1 MNRREKVLAA
11 TVGSLVLMIVLIVV
25 VGRIRGLFESRH
37 DRISALEQEIGRH
50 QLAIREGTL
59 AQKKLAD
66 FTQRSLPGDRTL
78 ARSLYQEWLLERAVK
93 SGFESVNV
101 SPTPGAA
108 KGDVYYQHS
117 FMVNGQANLKE
128 LTEFLY
134 ALESAPYLQ
143 RISRLTA
150 KPLAKSKDLDLSI
163 TVDALSLND
172 APKANKLDK
181 PVAGALTHGDLQ
193 HYIDS
198 IVRRNVFGTG
208 NKQPEFSSGNQ
219 TGYPNQPLRFQV
231 RGRDPDADDKLT
243 YAIEGTPLPGAKLDA
258 ASGQFEW
265 TPDKLGEYEIT
276 FRVTDNGVPAKSQ
289 TGTMKI
295 RVVDPPPPASPPA
308 KFDVAQQSVLT
319 GITEISGKRQAWITV
334 RTEGRVLKLSE
345 GDPVDVGTVKGKV
358 SRIDASHAE
367 ITMESGNVLS
377 VSLGKS
383 LMASP
388 TAESGT

>member
-11 TVGSLVLMIVLIVV
+11 TVGSLVLMIVLIVG
-25 VGRIRGLFESRH
+25 VGRVRGLFDSRQ
-37 DRISALEQEIGRH
+37 DRVAALEQEVVRH
-50 QLAIREGTL
+50 QRAIREGTV

-66 FTQRSLPGDRTL
+66 FGQRSLPGDRTL

-93 SGFESVNV
+93 SGFEGVNV
-101 SPTPGAA
+101 SPMPG
-108 KGDVYYQHS
+108 KPSGDVFYQHA

-143 RISRLTA
+143 RIRQLTA
-150 KPLAKSKDLDLSI
+150 KPLTKSKDLDLSVI
-163 TVDALSLND
+163 VDALSLND

-181 PVAGALTHGDLQ
+181 PVAKSLTHGDLQ
-193 HYIDS
+193 HYVDS

-208 NKQPEFSSGNQ
+208 NKPPELSSGNQ
-219 TGYPNQPLRFQV
+219 TGYPSQPLRFQV
-231 RGRDPDADDKLT
+231 RGRDPDADDKLSYT
-243 YAIEGTPLPGAKLDA
+243 IDGTSLPGAKLDA
-258 ASGQFEW
+258 SSGQFEW
-265 TPDKLGEYEIT
+265 TPDKLGEYEIS

-289 TGTMKI
+289 MGTMKI
-295 RVVDPPPPASPPA
+295 RVVDPPPPAPPPA

-319 GITEISGKRQAWITV
+319 GITEISGKRQVWITV

-345 GDPVDVGTVKGKV
+345 GDPVDVGTVRGKV
-358 SRIDASHAE
+358 SRIDSSHAE
-367 ITMESGNVLS
+367 ITMDSGTVLS

-383 LMASP
+383 LMAAASP
-388 TAESGT
+388 ESGT